1 MSPKRVEVSGY
12 ELGDKVTKESETN
25 ECFPGESLWW
35 WVVNEIDALL
45 NVALEAS
52 LASLEKLFLIVVN
65 LGKDVVG
72 FLCAGGLIF
81 R

>member
-1 MSPKRVEVSGY
+1 M
-12 ELGDKVTKESETN
+12 
-25 ECFPGESLWW
+25 
-35 WVVNEIDALL
+35 NEIDALL

-65 LGKDVVG
+65 LMKDVVG